1 MWIAEPIVLTVEER
15 SELERRVASP
25 TTPQRD
31 VKRAQVI
38 LYAADGMPSRQ
49 ISLTI
54 GMHESHVANWRH
66 RFLAERLK
74 GLGERKHTGRPPT
87 SRP

>member
-1 MWIAEPIVLTVEER
+1 M
-15 SELERRVASP
+15 ASP

-31 VKRAQVI
+31 VKRARVV
-38 LYAADGMPSRQ
+38 LLAADGMPSRR

-54 GMHESHVANWRH
+54 AMHESRVADWRH

-74 GLGERKHTGRPPT
+74 GLGERKHTRRLGHA
-87 SRP
+87 